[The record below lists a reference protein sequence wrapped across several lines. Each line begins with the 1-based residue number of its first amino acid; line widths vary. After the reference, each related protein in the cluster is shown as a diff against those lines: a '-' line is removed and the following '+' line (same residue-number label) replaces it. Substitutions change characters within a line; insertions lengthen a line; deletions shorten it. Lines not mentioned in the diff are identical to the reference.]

1 MDYLVSPQALET
13 ARTRIS
19 TLLVPACRSTRV
31 IAMLVEELLTEDHVH
46 HPYVELDARFT
57 VSGRDEAVAI

>member
-1 MDYLVSPQALET
+1 MDYLVNPQALKA
-13 ARTRIS
+13 ARMRIA

-31 IAMLVEELLTEDHVH
+31 IDMLIEELLTEDHVH

-57 VSGRDEAVAI
+57 VSGRDEAVAV